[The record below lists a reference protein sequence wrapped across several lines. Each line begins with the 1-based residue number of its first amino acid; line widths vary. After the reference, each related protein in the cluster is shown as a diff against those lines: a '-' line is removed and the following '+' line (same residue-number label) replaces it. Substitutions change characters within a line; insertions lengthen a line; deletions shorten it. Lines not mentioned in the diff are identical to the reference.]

1 MNFSE
6 FNETIKSQLNN
17 LTSHNRLPH
26 AIIITGGNEELRN
39 SVAEYLCVY
48 AVCSEEN
55 KPCYNCKNC
64 KKAMSHIHPD
74 ISYVQ
79 GSTKSKNL
87 IYNKEVMEEVIGD
100 TIIIPNE
107 SDTKVYVFKDVDEKL
122 PVISQNAFLKTLE
135 EPPQNILFV
144 MTCKDASVLL
154 ETILSRSTVIN
165 IQKEDEFS
173 TEGVSIAEEIALA
186 LLDINEYKLLSATYK
201 VNNKDSFNQTIPYLK
216 LLIRDTLS
224 LTVGSD
230 KLSNSSVPEKLTR
243 KLTREKSLSLLNTIE
258 KAQRMMKSNV
268 NQNLLSTWLC
278 SEFRRITWQQ

>member
-39 SVAEYLCVY
+39 SVADYLCVY
-48 AVCSEEN
+48 AVCNEEN

-87 IYNKEVMEEVIGD
+87 IYNKIA
-100 TIIIPNE
+100 IPFTGE
-107 SDTKVYVFKDVDEKL
+107 GTTLDVDEKL

>member
-1 MNFSE
+1 
-6 FNETIKSQLNN
+6 
-17 LTSHNRLPH
+17 
-26 AIIITGGNEELRN
+26 
-39 SVAEYLCVY
+39 
-48 AVCSEEN
+48 
-55 KPCYNCKNC
+55 
-64 KKAMSHIHPD
+64 MSHIHPD

>member
-1 MNFSE
+1 
-6 FNETIKSQLNN
+6 
-17 LTSHNRLPH
+17 
-26 AIIITGGNEELRN
+26 
-39 SVAEYLCVY
+39 
-48 AVCSEEN
+48 
-55 KPCYNCKNC
+55 
-64 KKAMSHIHPD
+64 
-74 ISYVQ
+74 
-79 GSTKSKNL
+79 
-87 IYNKEVMEEVIGD
+87 
-100 TIIIPNE
+100 
-107 SDTKVYVFKDVDEKL
+107 
-122 PVISQNAFLKTLE
+122 
-135 EPPQNILFV
+135 

-154 ETILSRSTVIN
+154 ETILSRSTVVN

-173 TEGVSIAEEIALA
+173 TAGVSIAEEIALA

>member
-1 MNFSE
+1 MNYSE
-6 FNETIKSQLNN
+6 FNDKIKSQLNN

-26 AIIITGGNEELRN
+26 AIIITGGNEEIRD
-39 SVAEYLCVY
+39 SVTDYLCEY
-48 AVCSEEN
+48 AVCSEED

-154 ETILSRSTVIN
+154 ETILSRSTVVN
-165 IQKEDEFS
+165 IPKEDEF
-173 TEGVSIAEEIALA
+173 TAEGKEIAEEIASS
-186 LLDINEYKLLSATYK
+186 LLDINEYKLLRSTYK
-201 VNNKDSFNQTIPYLK
+201 INNKENFMATMPYLK

-224 LTVGSD
+224 LKVGGD
-230 KLSNSSVPEKLTR
+230 KLSNSLTPEKLTR

-258 KAQRMMKSNV
+258 KAQRLMNSNI

>member
-39 SVAEYLCVY
+39 SVADYLCVY

-79 GSTKSKNL
+79 G
-87 IYNKEVMEEVIGD
+87 
-100 TIIIPNE
+100 
-107 SDTKVYVFKDVDEKL
+107 KVYVFKDVDEKL